1 MTMTPPAAHDP
12 STGAS
17 EGPFNIRNLRTG
29 ALVKDAITRKAL
41 VFVTQ
46 GEARTTAESL
56 NRFAVAGNMP
66 DRYAAVEISR
76 TTPVPVGRSEV

>member
-1 MTMTPPAAHDP
+1 MTVTPPAKHDP
-12 STGAS
+12 LAGTS

-29 ALVKDAITRKAL
+29 ALVKDAITRKVL

-76 TTPVPVGRSEV
+76 NTPVPVGRTEV